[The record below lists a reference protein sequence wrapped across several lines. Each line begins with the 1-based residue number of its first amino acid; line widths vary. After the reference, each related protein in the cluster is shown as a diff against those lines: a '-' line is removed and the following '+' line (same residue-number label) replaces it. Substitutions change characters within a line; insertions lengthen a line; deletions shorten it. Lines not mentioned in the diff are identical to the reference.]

1 MFLGI
6 FLCFYINN
14 LPVVLVIVSKIFGGV
29 LATWRQKK
37 EVVIMH
43 FYPVASNNA
52 VLPDSAC
59 NSLWCERVLW
69 CTSCSSAERSQPRA
83 TKSPLVSWLGDGWV
97 GCLLATRKWT
107 ASRLELCLLLCLFV
121 GSDRPGSLLL
131 KRDASRHWCQI
142 IPCPFLWDTSSIE
155 NAHNR
160 DMWSYFKL
168 ISWLVG
174 KQVLIYTSSCFRAH
188 CHSFTVMVLATCEL
202 LKDIYGW
209 LSDKHAFYSP
219 ACWCIWKMQKNVHS
233 TETSNI

>member
-1 MFLGI
+1 MLFCQI
-6 FLCFYINN
+6 
-14 LPVVLVIVSKIFGGV
+14 V
-29 LATWRQKK
+29 LATHYGVQG
-37 EVVIMH
+37 
-43 FYPVASNNA
+43 FFDAPVAA
-52 VLPDSAC
+52 TLG
-59 NSLWCERVLW
+59 
-69 CTSCSSAERSQPRA
+69 AERSQPRA

>member
-1 MFLGI
+1 MLFCQI
-6 FLCFYINN
+6 
-14 LPVVLVIVSKIFGGV
+14 V
-29 LATWRQKK
+29 LATHYGVQG
-37 EVVIMH
+37 
-43 FYPVASNNA
+43 FFDAPAA
-52 VLPDSAC
+52 ATLG
-59 NSLWCERVLW
+59 
-69 CTSCSSAERSQPRA
+69 AERSQPRA

-131 KRDASRHWCQI
+131 KHDASRHWCQI
-142 IPCPFLWDTSSIE
+142 MSAALKKRKHLAHLKWERVFY
-155 NAHNR
+155 AHNR